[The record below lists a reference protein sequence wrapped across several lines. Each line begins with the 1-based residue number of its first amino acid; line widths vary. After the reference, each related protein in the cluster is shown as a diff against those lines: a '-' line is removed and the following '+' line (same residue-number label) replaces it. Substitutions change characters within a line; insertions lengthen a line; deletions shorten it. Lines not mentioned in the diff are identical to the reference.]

1 MFIFFDIGSTLMD
14 GPPQGPAKRLAALL
28 GLPEEMRRPLD
39 DFLLKTSLEGPRAL
53 ADYLISRCNVDP
65 DSAME
70 ASDTLWKA
78 QIRESRVIPGARESL
93 QRLRSA
99 GIPYGFISNIWPPFH
114 QGFQRLF
121 REEIRDRPCFLS
133 FELGLRKPDTA
144 LYRAALSAL
153 SLSPEETL
161 MVGDTYAN
169 DMAPV
174 MAMGMKTI
182 WVLRRPEKEH
192 PDLVRVLDGQLPA
205 PDRTLASME
214 QLGPDAFHALFTPR

>member
-1 MFIFFDIGSTLMD
+1 MFVFFDIGSTLVD
-14 GPPQGPAKRLAALL
+14 GPSQGPARRLAPLF
-28 GLPEEMRRPLD
+28 GLTDEMRRSLD
-39 DFLLKTSLEGPRAL
+39 DFLLKTPLEGPRAL
-53 ADYLISRCNVDP
+53 ADYLIFRCNVDP

-78 QIRESRVIPGARESL
+78 QIQEAQPIPGAREML
-93 QRLRSA
+93 QTLQTA

-121 REEIRDRPCFLS
+121 PEESRDRPAFLS
-133 FELGLRKPDTA
+133 FQLDLRKPDTA
-144 LYRAALSAL
+144 IYRAALSAL
-153 SLSPEETL
+153 SLSPEETI

-169 DMAPV
+169 DMAPA
-174 MAMGMKTI
+174 MAMGIKTI

-214 QLGPDAFHALFTPR
+214 QLGVDVFHALFVTR

>member
-1 MFIFFDIGSTLMD
+1 MFVFFDIGSTLMD
-14 GPPQGPAKRLAALL
+14 GPPQGPARRLAALL
-28 GLPEEMRRPLD
+28 GLPEEARRPLN
-39 DFLLKTSLEGPRAL
+39 DFLLRTPLAGPRAL
-53 ADYLISRCNVDP
+53 ADYLVSRCDVDP
-65 DSAME
+65 GVALD
-70 ASDTLWKA
+70 ASDTLWQA
-78 QIRESRVIPGARESL
+78 QIQESRVIPDARESL

-121 REEIRDRPCFLS
+121 REEIRDRPYFLS

-153 SLSPEETL
+153 SLSPEETI

-169 DMAPV
+169 DMAPA
-174 MAMGMKTI
+174 MALGMKTVWI
-182 WVLRRPEKEH
+182 LRRPQKEH
-192 PDLVRVLDGQLPA
+192 PDLVRVLDGQLTA

-214 QLGPDAFHALFTPR
+214 QLGPDIFHALFTPR